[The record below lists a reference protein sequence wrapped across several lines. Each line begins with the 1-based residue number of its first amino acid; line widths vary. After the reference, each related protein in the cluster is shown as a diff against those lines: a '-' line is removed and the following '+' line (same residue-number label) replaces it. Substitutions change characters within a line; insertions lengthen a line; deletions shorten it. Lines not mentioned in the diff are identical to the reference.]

1 LVRKRRAAAVTVIAS
16 AVIVAIVAF
25 SAVAYMVLSYQPA
38 SSDTTSV
45 SSATSSSAVTLTSSS
60 QGAETTYTR
69 PGSASETTNSSL
81 GLKLTLSVN
90 ATTIPSQ
97 DSIGIT
103 ASILN
108 TLPTAN
114 NLTAASAWAVG
125 GLSAG
130 PCNSGNATNKLYYPV
145 GIGVFKGTYGLN
157 NISSAGSPLFVW
169 AEISCIVQG
178 VSVGAQYYA
187 LRSITSYS
195 LLPGSDNGT
204 YAGYYA
210 VPGTPP
216 PPVCNGGVCTYTGQT
231 PLTLTKGV
239 FPTRYSFQDSIN
251 AANGS
256 GFYNS
261 LHSSLPANYTL
272 VAGDE
277 WGQVTLLHFSVV
289 ASNSLPKVGSFLANG
304 GGCAENNNPAPCTT
318 SEFSQAFIFNCAAQ
332 AATASGC
339 TTQVPSSGP
348 WSATSYTIT
357 VRYPYAGQPGE
368 PARDNCM
375 FSVPGDT
382 VSPYAYCFMVNA
394 TAFALSP

>member
-1 LVRKRRAAAVTVIAS
+1 
-16 AVIVAIVAF
+16 
-25 SAVAYMVLSYQPA
+25 M
-38 SSDTTSV
+38 TSV
-45 SSATSSSAVTLTSSS
+45 GKVAAISSALILLGAVGTGIYLSQTAPTSHPSRTT
-60 QGAETTYTR
+60 ETTYAG
-69 PGSASETTNSSL
+69 PGSAAETVNSSL
-81 GLKLTLSVN
+81 GLKLMLSVN

-97 DSIGIT
+97 DAIGIT

-114 NLTAASAWAVG
+114 NLTASNGWAVQ
-125 GLSAG
+125 GLSSG
-130 PCNSGNATNKLYYPV
+130 SCDSGNSTNKLFFPV
-145 GIGVFKGTYGLN
+145 GLGVFRGTFGLN
-157 NISSAGSPLFVW
+157 NLSSAGMPLFVW
-169 AEISCIVQG
+169 AEIGCVVDS
-178 VSVGAQYYA
+178 VSVGTQFYP

-216 PPVCNGGVCTYTGQT
+216 PPVCNSGVCTYTQT
-231 PLTLTKGV
+231 PETVAKGV
-239 FPTRYSFQDSIN
+239 FPTRIFLQQAIN
-251 AANGS
+251 AANGT

-261 LHSSLPANYTL
+261 LHSALPANYTL
-272 VAGDE
+272 VVGDE
-277 WGQVTLLHFSVV
+277 WGQVALLHFSVV
-289 ASNSLPKVGSFLANG
+289 ASNNLPKVGSFLARG
-304 GGCAENNNPAPCTT
+304 GGCAENNNPVPCIT
-318 SEFSQAFIFNCAAQ
+318 SEFSQAFIFNCAAR

-357 VRYPYAGQPGE
+357 VRYPYTGQPGE

-382 VSPYAYCFMVNA
+382 ETPYAYCFMVNA

>member
-1 LVRKRRAAAVTVIAS
+1 LVPRRRAAVSTVIA
-16 AVIVAIVAF
+16 AIVIVVMAAF
-25 SAVAYMVLSYQPA
+25 AGAAYMVLSYQPA
-38 SSDTTSV
+38 SSDTTGV
-45 SSATSSSAVTLTSSS
+45 SSTTSSSAVILTSSS
-60 QGAETTYTR
+60 QGAKTATVTAE
-69 PGSASETTNSSL
+69 AANSSL
-81 GLKLTLSVN
+81 GLKLMLSVN
-90 ATTIPSQ
+90 STTIPSQ
-97 DSIGIT
+97 DAIGIN

-114 NLTAASAWAVG
+114 NLTASSAWAID
-125 GLSAG
+125 GLSSG
-130 PCNSGNATNKLYYPV
+130 PCDPGNATNKLYYPV

-157 NISSAGSPLFVW
+157 NISSAGSPMFVW
-169 AEISCIVQG
+169 AEIECIADG
-178 VSVGAQYYA
+178 VFIGNQSYA
-187 LRSITSYS
+187 LHNITSYS

-210 VPGTPP
+210 IPGTPP
-216 PPVCNGGVCTYTGQT
+216 PPVCNSGVCTYTAVPPT
-231 PLTLTKGV
+231 FAKGA
-239 FPTRYSFQDSIN
+239 FPTRMVVQETIN

-261 LHSSLPANYTL
+261 LHSALPANYTL

-304 GGCAENNNPAPCTT
+304 GGCAENNNPVPCTA

-332 AATASGC
+332 ASTAPGC
-339 TTQVPSSGP
+339 TTEVPSSGP
-348 WSATSYTIT
+348 WGTSYTIT
-357 VRYPYAGQPGE
+357 VRYPYTGQPGE
-368 PARDNCM
+368 PANDNCM

-382 VSPYAYCFMVNA
+382 GSPYAYCFMVNA

>member
-1 LVRKRRAAAVTVIAS
+1 
-16 AVIVAIVAF
+16 
-25 SAVAYMVLSYQPA
+25 M
-38 SSDTTSV
+38 
-45 SSATSSSAVTLTSSS
+45 
-60 QGAETTYTR
+60 
-69 PGSASETTNSSL
+69 
-81 GLKLTLSVN
+81 LSVN
-90 ATTIPSQ
+90 ATTIPNQ
-97 DSIGIT
+97 DAIGIT
-103 ASILN
+103 ASVLN

-114 NLTAASAWAVG
+114 NLTASSAWAID

-130 PCNSGNATNKLYYPV
+130 PCDPGNATNKLYYPV

-157 NISSAGSPLFVW
+157 NISAAGSPMFVW
-169 AEISCIVQG
+169 AEISCIADG
-178 VSVGAQYYA
+178 VSVGTQFYA

-210 VPGTPP
+210 VPVTPP
-216 PPVCNGGVCTYTGQT
+216 PPVCNSGVCTYTQT
-231 PLTLTKGV
+231 PETLAKGV
-239 FPTRYSFQDSIN
+239 FPTRIFFQDSIN
-251 AANGS
+251 AANGT

-261 LHSSLPANYTL
+261 LHSALPANYTL

-289 ASNSLPKVGSFLANG
+289 PSTNLPKVGSFLASG
-304 GGCAENNNPAPCTT
+304 GGCAENNNPVPCVT
-318 SEFSQAFIFNCAAQ
+318 SEFSQAFIFNCAVQ

-339 TTQVPSSGP
+339 TNQVPSSGP
-348 WSATSYTIT
+348 WNATSYTIT
-357 VRYPYAGQPGE
+357 VRYPYTGQPGE
-368 PARDNCM
+368 PAGDNCM

>member
-1 LVRKRRAAAVTVIAS
+1 LASTV
-16 AVIVAIVAF
+16 
-25 SAVAYMVLSYQPA
+25 
-38 SSDTTSV
+38 
-45 SSATSSSAVTLTSSS
+45 
-60 QGAETTYTR
+60 ET
-69 PGSASETTNSSL
+69 ANSSL
-81 GLKLTLSVN
+81 GLKLALSIN
-90 ATTIPSQ
+90 SSTIPSQ
-97 DSIGIT
+97 DAIGIT
-103 ASILN
+103 VSLMN

-114 NLTAASAWAVG
+114 NLTASSAWALG

-130 PCNSGNATNKLYYPV
+130 PCDPGNATNKLYSPV

-157 NISSAGSPLFVW
+157 NISSAGSPIFVW
-169 AEISCIVQG
+169 AQHSCIVEG
-178 VSVGAQYYA
+178 VSVDTHYYP

-195 LLPGSDNGT
+195 LLPESYKGT

-216 PPVCNGGVCTYTGQT
+216 PPVCNSGVCTYSGQT
-231 PLTLTKGV
+231 PVTLTKGV
-239 FPTRYSFQDSIN
+239 FPTRFFFQDSIN

-261 LHSSLPANYTL
+261 LHSALPANYTL

-277 WGQVTLLHFSVV
+277 WGQVALLHFSVV
-289 ASNSLPKVGSFLANG
+289 ASSILPKVGSFLANG
-304 GGCAENNNPAPCTT
+304 GGCAENNNPAPCVT

-348 WSATSYTIT
+348 WSAKSYTIT
-357 VRYPYAGQPGE
+357 VRYPYIGQQGE
-368 PARDNCM
+368 PARANCM

-382 VSPYAYCFMVNA
+382 VSPYGHCFMVNS
-394 TAFALSP
+394 TAFAMSYPPG